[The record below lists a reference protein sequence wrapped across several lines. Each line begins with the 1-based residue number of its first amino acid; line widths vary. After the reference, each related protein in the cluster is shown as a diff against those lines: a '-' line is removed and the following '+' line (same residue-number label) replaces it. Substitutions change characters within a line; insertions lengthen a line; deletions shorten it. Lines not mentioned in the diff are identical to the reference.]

1 MKCAY
6 CGNGFSNIDRF
17 GRTLPQ
23 TKFCSRKCQNAAS
36 RERCKANRS
45 VYICQ
50 HCGRPFQP
58 KADDRTKYCSREC
71 CFAEWH
77 SKCRTVVACQLRYCR
92 ICGKAIAGKK
102 RLCSRECQM
111 EDARRLQRARDERQ
125 HVAQVRRCAWCG
137 KEFVPEY
144 GNKRRVYCSASCLRK
159 ASRANGRPA
168 QRVAR
173 HAQLSRR
180 NARIAA
186 RPRGSAI
193 TLLRVFERDSGRC
206 QLCGKRVDLARK
218 FPDMQSASIDHVIP
232 IASGGAHDWWN
243 VQLAHLGCNSK
254 KRDTVWNGGE
264 QLRLDVASDVVR
276 GTSKR

>member
-1 MKCAY
+1 VKCAF
-6 CGNGFSNIDRF
+6 CGAEFSNIDRL
-17 GRTLPQ
+17 GRALPQ
-23 TKFCSRKCQNAAS
+23 TKFCSRKCQSEAS
-36 RERCKANRS
+36 KARCKGKRS

-50 HCGRPFQP
+50 HCGKPFQP
-58 KADDRTKYCSREC
+58 KAPDRTKYCSREC
-71 CFAEWH
+71 YFAHKGE
-77 SKCRTVVACQLRYCR
+77 VAAKGQSCPIAYCQV
-92 ICGKAIAGKK
+92 CGRAIAGHK
-102 RLCSRECQM
+102 RVCSRECRL
-111 EDARRLQRARDERQ
+111 EYGRRRARLSDESQ
-125 HVAQVRRCAWCG
+125 HIAQARRCAWCG
-137 KEFVPEY
+137 VEFVPEY